1 MIIPLVNLKK
11 MHSFLHKEITKS
23 FIRILN
29 SNNFLND
36 TSIKKMEKKFALM
49 NKSKY
54 CVAVSSGTTALS
66 LALEASGINRGD
78 EVITTTNSFFSTYE
92 SIFHV
97 GAIPIIVD
105 VSENDLNISE
115 IEISKKISK
124 KTKAIVPVHIYGKP
138 CNMNVITE
146 IAKKNNL
153 LIIEDCAQSHF
164 AEYNNIPVGNFS
176 KASAYS
182 FYPGK
187 NLGAMGDAGCIIT
200 NDKKVYKKIL
210 SLKDHGRVSKY
221 NHQYVG
227 YNYRIDSIQASII
240 YIKLRY
246 IKKWNKIRNDL
257 ALIYINE
264 FKYFAHVKLLDYNPK
279 NIKMFFI
286 FL

>member
-66 LALEASGINRGD
+66 LALEASGIKRGD

-115 IEISKKISK
+115 IEISKHISK
-124 KTKAIVPVHIYGKP
+124 NKSYCSGSYIWKTMQYE
-138 CNMNVITE
+138 CDNRN
-146 IAKKNNL
+146 
-153 LIIEDCAQSHF
+153 
-164 AEYNNIPVGNFS
+164 S
-176 KASAYS
+176 KE
-182 FYPGK
+182 K
-187 NLGAMGDAGCIIT
+187 
-200 NDKKVYKKIL
+200 
-210 SLKDHGRVSKY
+210 
-221 NHQYVG
+221 
-227 YNYRIDSIQASII
+227 
-240 YIKLRY
+240 
-246 IKKWNKIRNDL
+246 
-257 ALIYINE
+257 
-264 FKYFAHVKLLDYNPK
+264 
-279 NIKMFFI
+279 
-286 FL
+286 